1 MKKVLAIV
9 LTLVMVFGLVACGGG
24 QQGGGDQP
32 AETKVLKILMED
44 LNATDQVLACL
55 DDFEAKTGIKV
66 EAEVINYAT
75 MHDKLVTQLT
85 ASESDYDVL
94 VVDCYWVGEFA
105 EAGWMEP
112 LDPYI
117 EASGFDTSVYLPTMM
132 EMVGELDGV
141 TYELPFY
148 NYMMALIYRPDVFA
162 DEGLHKAYQEKFGT
176 DFTMPSEDLKE
187 YVQIAEFTTE
197 YFKSQGV
204 EMYGAVHQ
212 AGRGD
217 PIAIEFCNYMYSNG
231 GDFYDANGNITV
243 NNPEVVE
250 ALDLYTE
257 AVEKASPAGAAGFNL
272 DDAYAV
278 YSSGKAASFVTYN
291 TFMPVLDDPS
301 QSQVVGLSEIA
312 NVPGGH
318 ALNGGWGW
326 AIPHNAKDK
335 DASWEFINY
344 IESFEIAKRRAE
356 GGSAPTRTD
365 IFSDPD
371 IMALYPYYDT
381 VLEIMKDAIMLP
393 IMPDSTPLME
403 IFGRELSEAVSG
415 NKTSQE
421 ALDQV
426 ATEMKDLKR

>member
-1 MKKVLAIV
+1 
-9 LTLVMVFGLVACGGG
+9 
-24 QQGGGDQP
+24 
-32 AETKVLKILMED
+32 
-44 LNATDQVLACL
+44 
-55 DDFEAKTGIKV
+55 
-66 EAEVINYAT
+66 

-132 EMVGELDGV
+132 EMVGELNGV

-162 DEGLHKAYQEKFGT
+162 DEGLHKAYVAKYGV
-176 DFTMPSEDLKE
+176 DFTMPTETLAE
-187 YVQIAEFTTE
+187 YVQVADFTTA
-197 YFKSQGV
+197 YFKEQGV

-231 GDFYDANGNITV
+231 GDFYDADGNITV

-250 ALDLYTE
+250 ALELYMD
-257 AVEKASPAGAAGFNL
+257 AVANASPAGAAGFNL

-278 YSSGKAASFVTYN
+278 YSAGKAASFVTYN
-291 TFMPVLDDPS
+291 TFMPVLDDPE

-312 NVPGGH
+312 NIPGGH
-318 ALNGGWGW
+318 SLNGGWGW

-344 IESFEIAKRRAE
+344 IESFDVAKLRAE
-356 GGSAPTRTD
+356 GGSAPTRSD

-381 VLEIMKDAIMLP
+381 VLDIMKTAVMLP

-415 NKTSQE
+415 NKTAQE

-426 ATEMKDLKR
+426 ALEMKDLKR